1 MKAHRLASA
10 ALLAAA
16 SLAAHATTT
25 DLAID
30 AWNTAYFGE
39 SGTSWLDDYAFNA
52 PNPLD
57 FTLTLTQ
64 SSYLNV
70 TDSGLAGDSF
80 QVVVRDA
87 LNNVVVNA
95 ATSTVAADANIDF
108 GSDFDAALA
117 SQAMSHGS
125 WLLGPGTYTV
135 SGSVLNSAFGAGVAG
150 LSVTAAVPEPA
161 TWAAL
166 LAGLCVVGAVARRR
180 A

>member
-1 MKAHRLASA
+1 MKALRFASA
-10 ALLAAA
+10 ALLSAA
-16 SLAAHATTT
+16 SFAAQATTV

-39 SGTSWLDDYAFNA
+39 AGTGWVDDYAFNS

-64 SSYLNV
+64 ASYLNV
-70 TDSGLAGDSF
+70 TDAGLAGDSF

-95 ATSTVAADANIDF
+95 ATSAP
-108 GSDFDAALA
+108 GSDTTTDVGVDFNQALA
-117 SQAMSHGS
+117 NSNFSHGK
-125 WLLGPGTYTV
+125 WLLGPGSYTV
-135 SGSVLNSAFGAGVAG
+135 SGTVLTSAFGAGVAG
-150 LSVTAAVPEPA
+150 LSVTAVPEPT
-161 TWAAL
+161 TWAAMV
-166 LAGLCVVGAVARRR
+166 AGLFVVGAVARRR